1 MITLR
6 MMAEADLPV
15 VGVWMRQPHVA
26 GWWLEGSTLEK
37 EFDDCA
43 RSVRG
48 KPTNILVVLE
58 DDRPIGW
65 CQWYRYADYPDDAP
79 AIGASLDEIGID
91 YAIGEQHAIGRGLGT
106 LIIAALVEEV
116 RNELPDARF
125 IVDPSA
131 PNLPSRSVLEQTASP
146 LSRNAW
152 RLDGVLEAIYRSE
165 RPRKLPDRGVS
176 AGRCRELP
184 SPLFGAGQLA
194 VEKRTS

>member
-6 MMAEADLPV
+6 PMTEADLNIV
-15 VGVWMRQPHVA
+15 ETWMRQPQVA

-43 RSVRG
+43 RSVRDEQ
-48 KPTNILVVLE
+48 PTNILVVLE

-79 AIGASLDEIGID
+79 AIGASLDEVGID

-106 LIIAALVEEV
+106 QLIAALVEEV

-131 PNLPSRSVLEQTASP
+131 ANLPSRRVLE
-146 LSRNAW
+146 RNGFTFVEE
-152 RLDGVLEAIYRSE
+152 RLVDGVLEAIYR
-165 RPRKLPDRGVS
+165 L
-176 AGRCRELP
+176 
-184 SPLFGAGQLA
+184 
-194 VEKRTS
+194 